1 MDTVRESKK
10 PAFLRI
16 QPGSLPR
23 WPVRTFLVW
32 LILAC
37 LVPGLIGATLLVY
50 HNYLAN
56 RAAFERNA
64 FQTTRA
70 LAQAVDSHL
79 YKSQAVAQ
87 SLATSDA
94 IRRQDFAALYR
105 QAREFLDLN
114 PLGTSIA
121 LSDTS
126 GQQIINLSRKFGE
139 PLPQH
144 GSPEQIQRV
153 VRTGQPAIS
162 PVFKGAVAQ
171 ILLVTVDVPVVIDGK
186 VAYVLTAVLR
196 PSIFDNILKA
206 QGLPPTWIAGILD
219 SEGSFVTRTRAPEQF
234 IGRQPSPELSRRIKS
249 SLEGA
254 FESVTPDGIS
264 VLSIYSRSP
273 ATGWTVALGIPRDL
287 LEAEYQTPLHLLI
300 AGMVALFTLGL
311 GLAWRMGDKIACSVR
326 ALKAPAQA
334 LGAGEA
340 MQAPVVHIKEAG
352 EVASALVDAFNL
364 LQKRTEALEAER
376 NSRQRE
382 LERLVAERT
391 EALEAAVLELRNLA
405 RRDALTGLQNRL
417 SANEQLRAEF
427 LRMKRTGRPY
437 TALIMDIDHFKQ
449 VNDTYGH
456 ETGDRVLQQ
465 VAQILQ
471 ASIRAT
477 DFVARFG
484 GEEFLALLP
493 ETGPEGALSI
503 AEKIRVAVAEEK
515 FPGGKRVTISVGGA
529 CASCE
534 DADEDEAVR
543 RADATL
549 YAAKGQG
556 RNRALVAESFSAD
569 GG

>member
-1 MDTVRESKK
+1 MDRVSEVSES
-10 PAFLRI
+10 PFLRI
-16 QPGSLPR
+16 QPRSVPR

-37 LVPGLIGATLLVY
+37 LVPGLIGAILLVY
-50 HNYLAN
+50 HDYVAS

-64 FQTTRA
+64 IQTTRA
-70 LAQAVDSHL
+70 LSQAVDSHL

-87 SLATSDA
+87 ALATSDA
-94 IRRQDFAALYR
+94 IRRKDFAALYR

-126 GQQIINLSRKFGE
+126 GQQIVNLSREFGQ
-139 PLPQH
+139 PLPKH
-144 GSPEQIQRV
+144 GSPDQIRRV
-153 VRTGQPAIS
+153 VETRQPAIS

-171 ILLVTVDVPVVIDGK
+171 TMLVTVDVPVVIDGK

-219 SEGSFVTRTRAPEQF
+219 SEGTFVTRTRAPEKF
-234 IGRQPSPELSRRIKS
+234 IGQKPSPELSRRIGAS
-249 SLEGA
+249 FEGA

-273 ATGWTVALGIPRDL
+273 ATGWTVALGIPQESL
-287 LEAEYQTPLHLLI
+287 AAEYQTPLQLLI
-300 AGMVALFTLGL
+300 AGMVVLFTLGF
-311 GLAWRMGDKIACSVR
+311 GLAWRVGDRIARSVR

-340 MQAPVVHIKEAG
+340 VQPPEVHIKEAG
-352 EVASALVDAFNL
+352 EVASALVNAFNL
-364 LQKRTEALEAER
+364 LQRRTEALETER

-391 EALEAAVLELRNLA
+391 EALQAAIRESESLA

-417 SANEQLRAEF
+417 SANERLRTEF
-427 LRMKRTGRPY
+427 LRMKRTGHPY
-437 TALIMDIDHFKQ
+437 TALLMDIDHFKR

-456 ETGDRVLQQ
+456 ETGDQVLQS
-465 VAQILQ
+465 VAEILQ
-471 ASIRAT
+471 GSIRAT

-484 GEEFLALLP
+484 GEEFLVLLP
-493 ETGPEGALSI
+493 ETGAEGALTI
-503 AEKIRVAVAEEK
+503 AEKIRAAVAEQD
-515 FPGGKRVTISVGGA
+515 FPGVKRVTISVGGA
-529 CASCE
+529 CASSE
-534 DADEDEAVR
+534 DTNEDEAVR
-543 RADATL
+543 RADAAL
-549 YAAKGQG
+549 YEVKEHG
-556 RNRALVAESFSAD
+556 RNRVLIGSLSLAD
-569 GG
+569 RR